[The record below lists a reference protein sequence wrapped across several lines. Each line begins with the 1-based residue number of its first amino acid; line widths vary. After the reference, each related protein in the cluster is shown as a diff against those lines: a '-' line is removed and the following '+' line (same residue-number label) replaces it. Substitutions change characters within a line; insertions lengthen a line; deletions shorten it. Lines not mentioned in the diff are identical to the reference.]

1 MATARDWSVF
11 DRPELK
17 GALGPRNGDGVDALI
32 ALDGMHCTACAARA
46 ERALAG
52 KVERIHVN
60 LGSRT
65 IGFRWRPAQIAI
77 SVVLRTLDEAG
88 LQPRILAQDNEA
100 TAQIAERRRMLLRIG
115 IATIC
120 AMQVMMLAWPSYS
133 GAVPEPGIA
142 QLLRWAQWIAATPGV
157 LWAGWPFF
165 AAAASAIRSRTPN
178 MDVPVALA
186 LAIAYAASTVRT
198 FAGHGDLYFD
208 TATMFVWLLLVGR
221 FLEQRTRA
229 IAGERLR
236 LLAGRRTLT
245 AFRRNGANTESVPI
259 AALGIGDEVVVPPG
273 ETLPA
278 DGALLDSAAE
288 LDEALL
294 TGESQPATHQPGDA
308 VLAGSINAGDRPLAL
323 RVERLDADTTLAQI
337 TRLLDGA
344 QQHSSA
350 AQRLADRIAGHFVV
364 AILVIAGAGFA
375 WTLRHGHDVD
385 ASLGVALAVLVAS
398 CPCALSLAT
407 PIVIAAASSRLAGEQ
422 VLVSNPDALLRLT
435 DIDTVVFDKTG
446 TLTQPRL
453 VLQQIVALGDVDAQR
468 CIEIAAALERDSR
481 HPIAQAFH
489 SLAGSRAAQDTHHVP
504 GAGIDGWVDGRHY
517 SIRSSTS
524 TGTNGATWIDLCQE
538 ANPIASFALTAI
550 PRPEAADTLAAL
562 SGSGMRTLVLS
573 GDDEGATSRLAQ
585 QLHLDDYAARQ
596 TPADKLRRL
605 QALQRDGARVLA
617 VGDGINDAPLLAAA
631 DVSAAMAQGAALTQ
645 SKADLILLGDSLN
658 GLPKAHR
665 TAQQARQRIRENL
678 LWALFYNLAVLPL
691 AVLGVLSPWMAAA
704 GMSLSSLLVAANAL
718 RLGGTRAEAAASTP
732 VLREAGS

>member
-17 GALGPRNGDGVDALI
+17 GALGPRSGDGVDALI
-32 ALDGMHCTACAARA
+32 ALDGMHCAACAARA

-60 LGSRT
+60 ISART
-65 IGFRWRPAQIAI
+65 IGFRWQPARIAI
-77 SVVLRTLDEAG
+77 SAVLRALDESG

-100 TAQIAERRRMLLRIG
+100 TTQIAERRRMLLRIG

-142 QLLRWAQWIAATPGV
+142 QLLRWAQWITATPGV

-165 AAAASAIRSRTPN
+165 AVAASAIRSRMPN

-236 LLAGRRTLT
+236 LLAGRRALT
-245 AFRRNGANTESVPI
+245 ASRRNGANTETVPI
-259 AALGIGDEVVVPPG
+259 AALNIGDEVAVPPG

-278 DGALLDSAAE
+278 DGVLLDTAAE

-294 TGESQPATHQPGDA
+294 TGESQPVTHQPGNA
-308 VLAGSINAGDRPLAL
+308 VLAGSINVSDCPLAL

-364 AILVIAGAGFA
+364 AIIVIAGAGFA
-375 WTLRHGHDVD
+375 WTLMRGHDID
-385 ASLGVALAVLVAS
+385 ASLSVALAVLVAS

-422 VLVSNPDALLRLT
+422 VLVANPDALLRLT

-446 TLTQPRL
+446 TLTQPQL
-453 VLQQIVALGDVDAQR
+453 VLQQTVALGSVDTQR
-468 CIEIAAALERDSR
+468 CLEIAAALERDSR

-489 SLAGSRAAQDTHHVP
+489 SIASPLRAEDTHHVP
-504 GAGIDGWVDGRHY
+504 GVGIDGWIDGHHY
-517 SIRSSTS
+517 SIRSSTY

-538 ANPIASFALTAI
+538 ASPVASFALAAI
-550 PRPEAADTLAAL
+550 PRPEAADTIAAL
-562 SGSGMRTLVLS
+562 RGSGIHTLVLS
-573 GDDEGATSRLAQ
+573 GDDEGATSHLAQ
-585 QLHLDDYAARQ
+585 QLRLDNYVARQ
-596 TPADKLRRL
+596 TPADKLQRL
-605 QALQRDGARVLA
+605 KGLQRNGAKVLA

-631 DVSAAMAQGAALTQ
+631 DASAAMPQGAALTQ
-645 SKADLILLGDSLN
+645 SKADFILLGDSLN
-658 GLPKAHR
+658 GLLKARR
-665 TAQQARQRIRENL
+665 TALQARQRIRENL

-691 AVLGVLSPWMAAA
+691 AILGVLSPWMAAA

-718 RLGGTRAEAAASTP
+718 RLGSTRAEATASAP
-732 VLREAGS
+732 LLQEAGS